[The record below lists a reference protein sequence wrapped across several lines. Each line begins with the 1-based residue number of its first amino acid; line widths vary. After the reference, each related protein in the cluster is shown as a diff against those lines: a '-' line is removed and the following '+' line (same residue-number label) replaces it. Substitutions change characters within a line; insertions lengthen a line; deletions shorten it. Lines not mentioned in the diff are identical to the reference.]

1 MSEGWGSNQQQQ
13 VPFSGRSYNNSNFSR
28 GPRRNDGGGGGLG
41 GGAGRPAYQNGSG
54 FNGQRQNGGGYGQ
67 RQNGGGYGGG
77 QSYENRGFGQ
87 NRPPR
92 TSFGGPPRNGG
103 GFQVVGDASS
113 VFEIDSNK
121 VGMVIG
127 RKGGKIREIQENFQ
141 VHVKIGKRGFHFVFH
156 IHSFFFFLVSSFI
169 QVAFFPFNFFLSFFN
184 LKCKFSTQ
192 CVQLVLYVFV
202 PIYFALQMKI
212 V

>member
-28 GPRRNDGGGGGLG
+28 GPRRNDGGGLG

-67 RQNGGGYGGG
+67 RQNGGGYG
-77 QSYENRGFGQ
+77 QSYDNRSFGQ

-141 VHVKIGKRGFHFVFH
+141 VHVKIDRDPGQNGLTGVTIRGEEHA
-156 IHSFFFFLVSSFI
+156 IEQAKCFI
-169 QVAFFPFNFFLSFFN
+169 QDLIAV
-184 LKCKFSTQ
+184 K
-192 CVQLVLYVFV
+192 
-202 PIYFALQMKI
+202 
-212 V
+212 

>member
-1 MSEGWGSNQQQQ
+1 MSEGWGNNQQQQ
-13 VPFSGRSYNNSNFSR
+13 IPYAARSYNNSNFSR
-28 GPRRNDGGGGGLG
+28 GPRRNDGGL

-67 RQNGGGYGGG
+67 RQNGGGYG
-77 QSYENRGFGQ
+77 QSYDNRSFGQ

-92 TSFGGPPRNGG
+92 NNFGGPPRTGGG
-103 GFQVVGDASS
+103 GFQAVGDASS

-141 VHVKIGKRGFHFVFH
+141 VHVKIGKCIIFY
-156 IHSFFFFLVSSFI
+156 IPYLIEFL
-169 QVAFFPFNFFLSFFN
+169 
-184 LKCKFSTQ
+184 
-192 CVQLVLYVFV
+192 
-202 PIYFALQMKI
+202 
-212 V
+212 